1 VLDPIIIAAAIKAA
15 GDIVGAT
22 KREGSG
28 STTYSAQEDGRNAGA
43 CAAEILKT
51 LQARG
56 QV

>member
-1 VLDPIIIAAAIKAA
+1 MLDPIIIAAAIKAA